1 MDAKEIYDD
10 ILEKESLPLTFL
22 RILCKR
28 ELRKKAIFCI
38 ASIFKNFFF
47 KQSHAAF
54 FKGNIPVTSVDHIMD
69 KKIPFIPGRV
79 NIYLDFV
86 AFWVRSLGFLL
97 RRFGSRAQESVGDFI
112 DSMGELYSYAAE
124 VYGENLS
131 TTERPFHISTPRF
144 LLIHL
149 VDPHLM
155 CVPSLHVM
163 VVIFTY
169 IRFREIIRD
178 LGEENSCLKQA
189 EELYIGALKI
199 TEAILYIK
207 QHSVNCIPA
216 ALYAMS
222 RFFPSSFSDNE
233 AEKFISGIFID
244 SKKPVK
250 EDREEIHKHIL
261 NLYNRFVSE
270 GKIDKEDWKKPIL
283 NFLKNPGLFSKG

>member
-1 MDAKEIYDD
+1 MDVNLED
-10 ILEKESLPLTFL
+10 ILEKESLAATFL
-22 RILCKR
+22 RILSRKQ
-28 ELRKKAIFCI
+28 LRKKAIFCI

-54 FKGNIPVTSVDHIMD
+54 FKGNIPVTSVDHPLD
-69 KKIPFIPGRV
+69 KKIPFLPGKV

-97 RRFGSRAQESVGDFI
+97 RHFGRRAHEHVGDFI

-124 VYGENLS
+124 VYGLNLS

-144 LLIHL
+144 LLIHS

-169 IRFREIIRD
+169 IRFREIIKA
-178 LGEENSCLKQA
+178 LGEENSCSKQA
-189 EELYIGALKI
+189 EELRIGAIKI

-222 RFFPSSFSDNE
+222 RFFPPSFSDNE

-244 SKKPVK
+244 AKMPVK

-261 NLYNRFVSE
+261 NLYNRFVIE
-270 GKIDKEDWKKPIL
+270 GKMDMHADWKKPIL